1 VIRSYFNEVIVSD
14 DCVYKTAFLL
24 CIIYHNQS
32 SSSLMAL
39 PLVRLKSSWYYCSIC
54 KTVNDSHNAV
64 AFNNQQNTHTKN
76 LAYFSAQLF

>member
-1 VIRSYFNEVIVSD
+1 MIVSD

-32 SSSLMAL
+32 SNKSMLAHGT
-39 PLVRLKSSWYYCSIC
+39 PVGAFLKSSWYYCSIC